1 MYFNENVWNGIY
13 SDVEKYFPNLS
24 VVGWFAAIP
33 EVTPERMMKLKK
45 IHLDNFAGSMKT
57 LYLIDTVEK
66 EENFYLYEN
75 GELKKQKGY
84 VCFYER
90 NYEMQEYICLL
101 YTSLKF
107 NIIMICPFKHKF
119 DKFFATRL

>member
-57 LYLIDTVEK
+57 LYLIDTVERK
-66 EENFYLYEN
+66 RIFICMRMEN
-75 GELKKQKGY
+75 
-84 VCFYER
+84 
-90 NYEMQEYICLL
+90 
-101 YTSLKF
+101 
-107 NIIMICPFKHKF
+107 
-119 DKFFATRL
+119 